1 MGGSSTHQGYDRE
14 LFLLAESHG
23 HSTIIC
29 VMAAVGGFGKIQPC
43 NTSKELI
50 KSFQYFNKVRNIL
63 KLINNS

>member
-43 NTSKELI
+43 NTSKELL
-50 KSFQYFNKVRNIL
+50 KSF
-63 KLINNS
+63 